1 MTMHWSCD
9 ETTIA
14 TRLTREY
21 DLRHPFV
28 GAGMGFVAHPA
39 LAAAVSNA
47 GGLGIVGATPDP
59 APSLP
64 VMVAELRG
72 LTDRPW
78 GVNLICAQTGLGP
91 ACTDEHIDACLQ
103 LDVSLV
109 VFHHDPP
116 SAHWVQRLTDAS
128 TRVWMQVSSVE
139 LAAAA
144 VELGVIGLVAQG
156 AEAGGHARGVVP
168 LHELLAG
175 IRARFP
181 EQMLLAAGGI
191 VDGAGVAAALR
202 AGADGVWV
210 GTRLVAS
217 VESHAHAEYKR
228 RLVAA
233 DGPTVV
239 TTAFGPEWPG
249 QRYRLLPTRTAREWA
264 GREQGIPEPPPGPSV
279 IGHTTLFPHSAR
291 LPYDMPK
298 FSAIPPTPDTTG
310 DWEEMAF
317 PAGQGVGL
325 IRDVQPAAQIVSTMM
340 SEAHTLLAP
349 H

>member
-1 MTMHWSCD
+1 MTMHWSCA

-21 DLRHPFV
+21 DLRHPLA
-28 GAGMGFVAHPA
+28 GAGMGFVAHPP

-47 GGLGIVGATPDP
+47 GGLGILGASPDP
-59 APSLP
+59 PPSLP
-64 VMVAELRG
+64 VMVADLRG

-91 ACTDEHIDACLQ
+91 ACTDEHIDACVQ
-103 LDVSLV
+103 LGVPLV

-116 SAHWVQRLTDAS
+116 PPRWVKRLTDAGA
-128 TRVWMQVSSVE
+128 RVWMQVSSVE
-139 LAAAA
+139 LAVAA
-144 VELGVIGLVAQG
+144 VGLGVVGLVAQG

-168 LHELLAG
+168 LHELLGG

-181 EQMLLAAGGI
+181 ERLLLAAGGI
-191 VDGAGVAAALR
+191 ADGAGVAAALR

-217 VESHAHAEYKR
+217 VESHAHPEYKR

-233 DGPTVV
+233 AGPAVV

-249 QRYRLLPTRTAREWA
+249 QRYRLLPTETVREWA
-264 GREQGIPEPPPGPSV
+264 GREHEIPDPPPAPRA
-279 IGHTTLFPHSAR
+279 IGHTILFPHSAR
-291 LPYDMPK
+291 VPYEMPK
-298 FSAIPPTPDTTG
+298 FSAVPPTPDTTG

-317 PAGQGVGL
+317 PAGQGIGL
-325 IRDVQPAAQIVSTMM
+325 IHDIQPAARIVSAMM
-340 SEAHTLLAP
+340 SQAHGLLSTG
-349 H
+349 